1 MFFHL
6 FEQFINLTV
15 VRILN
20 SLTISEFFAMLNY
33 AKTVLTKV
41 SFSALLFEK
50 ELRKALKLLIGE
62 EVNELRRWC
71 YTRFGNEHE
80 EILNRCFVV
89 A

>member
-1 MFFHL
+1 
-6 FEQFINLTV
+6 
-15 VRILN
+15 
-20 SLTISEFFAMLNY
+20 MLNY
-33 AKTVLTKV
+33 VKTVLTKV

-62 EVNELRRWC
+62 EVNELKRWC

-89 A
+89 V